1 MILLVREIKAQS
13 YKNRAFKGWSFLI
26 CICLLPV
33 LFHEDEVEVNKRA
46 VSERNAGFSTLEAQ
60 LRRAGQAED
69 GAGNVRGNVAWE
81 EAATHLGKVQ
91 KQARKLCGLRS
102 VPVESRDEAGNVHD
116 GAQANEPA

>member
-1 MILLVREIKAQS
+1 MKMKATS
-13 YKNRAFKGWSFLI
+13 YQNGALWGGCFYYANL
-26 CICLLPV
+26 CLLPV
-33 LFHEDEVEVNKRA
+33 LFLEDEVNKHA
-46 VSERNAGFSTLEAQ
+46 VSEINAGFSTLEAQ

-102 VPVESRDEAGNVHD
+102 VLVESRDVAGNVHD
-116 GAQANEPA
+116 RAQANEPA

>member
-1 MILLVREIKAQS
+1 MILFCNSKIFPRNKDE
-13 YKNRAFKGWSFLI
+13 NKGRFISES
-26 CICLLPV
+26 CVYGVV
-33 LFHEDEVEVNKRA
+33 LFHEDEVEVDERA
-46 VSERNAGFSTLEAQ
+46 VSEINAGFSTLEAQ

-69 GAGNVRGNVAWE
+69 GAGNVHGNVAWE

-102 VPVESRDEAGNVHD
+102 VLVGSRDEAGNVHD